1 MGRKNE
7 HMSDDKKKDT
17 SSHYI
22 DNKVFYDEMVKWK
35 KAIRKA
41 KKEGLPPP
49 PVTEYIGQCFISIAE
64 RLSYRPNFLSH
75 ARYRDEMIGDGIE
88 NCLMYAANFDPKQ
101 KSKNPFAYFTQIIYY
116 AFVRR
121 IQKEKK
127 QNYIKFKSIEMAHVQ
142 GKIPKWLSQA
152 FHDHSKVD
160 EFFRSLSLSDT
171 DLNNFEGRRK
181 KASTNPST
189 MKPIKSRKPKGKK

>member
-1 MGRKNE
+1 MEEK
-7 HMSDDKKKDT
+7 DK
-17 SSHYI
+17 SGHYI

-41 KKEGLPPP
+41 ERSGEKPP
-49 PVTEYIGQCFISIAE
+49 PVTDYIGRCFLTIAE
-64 RLSYRPNFLSH
+64 RLSYRPNFLAHS
-75 ARYRDEMIGDGIE
+75 RYRDEMVGDGIE
-88 NCLMYAANFDPKQ
+88 NCLMYAANFDPK

-127 QNYIKFKSIEMAHVQ
+127 QNYIKFKSIEMARSQ

-152 FHDHSKVD
+152 FNDHNKVD
-160 EFFRSLSLSDT
+160 DFFKSLSLTST
-171 DLNNFEGRRK
+171 DLDNFEGK
-181 KASTNPST
+181 KKDKKEASLNAP
-189 MKPIKSRKPKGKK
+189 MKPIKSRKKSGA